1 VYFYTLQGNTVRSAA
16 RVLSGSADA
25 LKAING
31 VTEAVVLE
39 PGMIRGIPAP
49 GQ

>member
-1 VYFYTLQGNTVRSAA
+1 VCFYTLQRNMVRSVA
-16 RVLSGSADA
+16 RMLSGSADA
-25 LKAING
+25 LMAVNG

-39 PGMIRGIPAP
+39 PGMILGIPAP